1 AGAVI
6 SRDKYQTTAQKVV
19 QARMWAQGLTIG
31 IL

>member
-1 AGAVI
+1 M